1 MILRSQVSL
10 HSTSTSTLG
19 PLLSRDR
26 SHGRFVARL
35 ALPEADQPR
44 LVTKLLSLLVTV
56 ASVLLPSVLP
66 AQASRLVDPLDP
78 AYADLRSLVEVGL
91 VDQIWLANRPLSRRA
106 FRSALAEA
114 RRRLG
119 EGGIPGEAANRTALG
134 AQIIGSIEERLALVD
149 GAPGEVGIANGSAL
163 LRTLSLDATA
173 TSQPTRLIPD
183 SNGIGAID
191 ARLNTLLANRQG
203 RPLVRGASTLLE
215 STHTLES
222 AHFAFDVTPAL
233 ALLTPTD
240 TAGRVDARLQQLQ
253 LRAVY
258 RNVALDVGREYVN
271 WGQGRDVGLLTSNNS
286 PPLDLIKLSNEEP
299 FTFPWI
305 FRHLGRAQ
313 FSILYAD
320 LGGDQNFP
328 HPYAVAYHGSI
339 APAAAL
345 ELGATVYT
353 KSGGRGGP
361 PATFTARLIDL
372 LPFLDA
378 SAYNN
383 LFGTRCD
390 CQFSDHYA
398 GVDGRLRLA
407 PLQGAFFWE
416 VLLNDF
422 DVRRLTSVL
431 WEDAGHVV
439 GLEMSQLADDGRL
452 GASVEYHH
460 TGIRYYEHHQFT
472 SGQTIHQTLMGDPL
486 GPDAQGLYANLDWR
500 IAVRRRASIQLAIE
514 RRSHD
519 EYELLP
525 EPNFGF
531 RRTIARLKEWQG
543 RVMGTWELLP
553 YVGRVGGLM
562 QLGYAR
568 TRNFDFVDGRTQ
580 NGVLARVAVQYR
592 FR

>member
-1 MILRSQVSL
+1 M
-10 HSTSTSTLG
+10 
-19 PLLSRDR
+19 
-26 SHGRFVARL
+26 
-35 ALPEADQPR
+35 
-44 LVTKLLSLLVTV
+44 TKLLTLVVPAV
-56 ASVLLPSVLP
+56 ASLVLAGVLP
-66 AQASRLVDPLDP
+66 AQTTRLVDPLDP
-78 AYADLRSLVEVGL
+78 AYGDLRALVDAGL
-91 VDQIWLANRPLSRRA
+91 LDQIWLASRPLSRRG
-106 FRSALAEA
+106 FRSAVAEA
-114 RRRLG
+114 KERLRG
-119 EGGIPGEAANRTALG
+119 DASPGRAASRVAL
-134 AQIIGSIEERLALVD
+134 QERIIASIEERLGLAD
-149 GAPGEVGIANGSAL
+149 GDGGVVVLGNGSAL
-163 LRTLSLDATA
+163 IRTLSLDATA

-203 RPLVRGASTLLE
+203 RPLAYGASTLLE

-222 AHFAFDVTPAL
+222 AHVALDVTPAL

-240 TAGRVDARLQQLQ
+240 TAARLDLRLQQLQ

-258 RNVALDVGREYVN
+258 RNVALDVGRENVS
-271 WGQGRDVGLLTSNNS
+271 WGQGRDGGLLTSNNS

-313 FSILYAD
+313 LSIFYAD

-383 LFGTRCD
+383 VFGTRCD

-407 PLQGAFFWE
+407 PVQGAFFWE

-439 GLEMSQLADDGRL
+439 GLEMPQLAGDGRL

-472 SGQTIHQTLMGDPL
+472 SGQTIHQALMGDPL

-500 IAVRRRASIQLAIE
+500 IAVRRRASMQLAIE

-531 RRTIARLKEWQG
+531 RRTLMRPKEWQG
-543 RVMGTWELLP
+543 RMMATWELLASARQ
-553 YVGRVGGLM
+553 VGALV

-568 TRNFDFVDGRTQ
+568 TTNFDFVDGHAE
-580 NGVLARVAVQYR
+580 NGALGRVAVQYR

>member
-1 MILRSQVSL
+1 M
-10 HSTSTSTLG
+10 
-19 PLLSRDR
+19 
-26 SHGRFVARL
+26 
-35 ALPEADQPR
+35 
-44 LVTKLLSLLVTV
+44 TKLLPLFVATV
-56 ASVLLPSVLP
+56 ASVLLASPVP
-66 AQASRLVDPLDP
+66 AQTTRLVSPLDP
-78 AYADLRSLVEVGL
+78 AYTDLRTLVEVGL
-91 VDQIWLANRPLSRRA
+91 LDQIWLADRTLSRRA
-106 FRSALAEA
+106 FRSAVTEA
-114 RRRLG
+114 KGRLRDG
-119 EGGIPGEAANRTALG
+119 AAAPDAATRVALEERLI
-134 AQIIGSIEERLALVD
+134 ASIEERLGLAD
-149 GAPGEVGIANGSAL
+149 STVGGVMLGNGSAL
-163 LRTLSLDATA
+163 VRTLSLDATA
-173 TSQPTRLIPD
+173 TSQPTRFIPD

-203 RPLVRGASTLLE
+203 RLLVYGASTILE

-222 AHFAFDVTPAL
+222 AHFAVDVTPAL

-240 TAGRVDARLQQLQ
+240 TAARLELWLHQLQ
-253 LRAVY
+253 LRTVF
-258 RNVALDVGREYVN
+258 RNVALDVGREYLN

-286 PPLDLIKLSNEEP
+286 PPLDLIKLSSEEP

-305 FRHLGRAQ
+305 FRHLGRSQ

-339 APAAAL
+339 APASAL
-345 ELGATVYT
+345 ELGASVYT

-361 PATFTARLIDL
+361 PATLTARLIDL

-383 LFGTRCD
+383 RFGTRCD

-398 GVDGRLRLA
+398 GVDGRLRLT
-407 PLQGAFFWE
+407 PVHGAFYWE

-431 WEDAGHVV
+431 WEDAGHLV
-439 GLEMSQLADDGRL
+439 GLEIPQLADDGRI

-460 TGIRYYEHHQFT
+460 TGIRYYEHHQFL

-500 IAVRRRASIQLAIE
+500 LTVQRRASVQLAIE

-519 EYELLP
+519 EYQSLP

-531 RRTIARLKEWQG
+531 RRTLVRPKEWQG
-543 RVMGTWELLP
+543 RLIATWELLASTQQI
-553 YVGRVGGLM
+553 GALM

-568 TRNFDFVDGRTQ
+568 TRNFDFVDGQTQ
-580 NGVLARVAVQYR
+580 NGLLGRLAVRYR